1 MHECQYIYD
10 TEIALKTKQLQ
21 MRVSEDFL
29 RDLDELRKRQDDLPS
44 RSEMIRRLVEEA
56 LKRAK
61 TLDRS

>member
-1 MHECQYIYD
+1 
-10 TEIALKTKQLQ
+10 

-56 LKRAK
+56 LKEA
-61 TLDRS
+61 T

>member
-1 MHECQYIYD
+1 
-10 TEIALKTKQLQ
+10 

-56 LKRAK
+56 LKK
-61 TLDRS
+61 TG